1 MNPLYGGK
9 VTDAPKLTGSSY
21 GIYYGYTTLYGYG
34 IYGT

>member
-21 GIYYGYTTLYGYG
+21 GIYYG
-34 IYGT
+34 